1 MRLQIASSAACL
13 IAMIGASGCG
23 DSASDGHAGSE
34 SGTSN
39 SGSSGSGS
47 GASGVNAGPSGSSA
61 SGTSGSGTS
70 GSTGSGTGASGSSA
84 SGTTGSSA
92 GGTTGSTAG
101 GTTGSSA
108 GGTGSNTG
116 SSTGS
121 TSGGSGVDAGDAGP
135 GEETEGDGGACNPTF
150 ASGVNVAWFTFAGDV
165 PSPNMTSFDG
175 LYSSIYPVGGR
186 VVRWWFHTDGMT
198 TPGYDSTGLAK
209 PISASNIADVK
220 KILDAAAAAGES
232 VNISLWSFG
241 MLDSTQASDA
251 TVLANNK
258 LLLTTTANRNAY
270 VTNVLT
276 PLVTALKGHPGIYS
290 WEIFNEPEGMIDDGP
305 NPSGPW
311 QSGGASVGIKDIQ
324 TTINVFG
331 SAIHNADPS
340 AKVTN
345 GAWTFIAIGGEHGQS
360 GTNYYSDAALKAAG
374 GMANGTLDYYE
385 VHYYDNWGTVGQA
398 DPVSPFIY
406 TASSWNLDKAILVG
420 EFWAVASPELDG
432 GTFAANSLYTTLY
445 SNGYKGAWAWQYA
458 NSDSPGPASGASTK
472 WPAMQA
478 PMQALETAHAADLQC
493 H

>member
-1 MRLQIASSAACL
+1 
-13 IAMIGASGCG
+13 
-23 DSASDGHAGSE
+23 
-34 SGTSN
+34 
-39 SGSSGSGS
+39 
-47 GASGVNAGPSGSSA
+47 V
-61 SGTSGSGTS
+61 
-70 GSTGSGTGASGSSA
+70 
-84 SGTTGSSA
+84 
-92 GGTTGSTAG
+92 
-101 GTTGSSA
+101 
-108 GGTGSNTG
+108 
-116 SSTGS
+116 
-121 TSGGSGVDAGDAGP
+121 GDAG
-135 GEETEGDGGACNPTF
+135 GCNPAF

-165 PSPNMTSFDG
+165 PNPNMTSFNG
-175 LYSSIYPVGGR
+175 LYSNIYPVGGR

-198 TPGYDSTGLAK
+198 TPGYDPSTGLAK
-209 PISASNIADVK
+209 TISAANIADVK
-220 KILDAAAAAGES
+220 KILDAAVAAGES

-241 MLDSTQASDA
+241 MLDSRQASDA

-311 QSGGASVGIKDIQ
+311 QTGGASVGIKDIQ
-324 TTINVFG
+324 TTVNVFA
-331 SAIHNADPS
+331 SAIHGADPG

-345 GAWTFIAIGGEHGQS
+345 GAWTFIAVGGEHGQS

-406 TASSWNLDKAILVG
+406 MASSWNLDKPIVIG

-432 GTFAANSLYTTLY
+432 GAIAANSLYTTLY

-458 NSDSPGPASGASTK
+458 NSDNPGPASGASTQ

-478 PMQALETAHAADLQC
+478 PMQALETAHATALQC
-493 H
+493 R